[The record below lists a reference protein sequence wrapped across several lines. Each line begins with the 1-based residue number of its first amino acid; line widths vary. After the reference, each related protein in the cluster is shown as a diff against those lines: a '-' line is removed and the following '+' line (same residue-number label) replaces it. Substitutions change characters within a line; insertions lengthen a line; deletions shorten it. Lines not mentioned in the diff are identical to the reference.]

1 MNTTDL
7 TITRVSED
15 IGPDSF
21 IVKGKLGSAYIERGD
36 KGLWHINQ
44 RTGGDSREARTNRDD
59 AMLWAITLCST
70 VFIKAAAA

>member
-1 MNTTDL
+1 MNTTEL

-21 IVKGKLGSAYIERGD
+21 IVKGRLGSAYIERGD
-36 KGLWHINQ
+36 NGLWHITQ
-44 RTGGDSREARTNRDD
+44 RTGGDSRESRTNRDD

-70 VFIKAAAA
+70 VFVKAIAA

>member
-7 TITRVSED
+7 TIPRVSED

-36 KGLWHINQ
+36 KGLWYINQ
-44 RTGGDSREARTNRDD
+44 RTGGDSRESRTNRDD

-70 VFIKAAAA
+70 VLTKATAA